1 MIMYHLIESLRYV
14 LLSHSHDRYRPARIV
29 VCRRVYRSV
38 LAKAVVIGDRFRAAN
53 ATTTQQKMTMKKK
66 KTTTSTSTKLKKSK
80 KTKEIREGSDASKT
94 RPSKKKRLRA
104 STRTS
109 HFFLQNY
116 ISTTPAVVTEISS
129 RIVPYFYIHF
139 MIHFMILR
147 CQVLYRWHRWHQLD
161 HLRVPSPHR
170 RRVRV

>member
-1 MIMYHLIESLRYV
+1 MFPNKIIQMIMYHLIESLRYV

-53 ATTTQQKMTMKKK
+53 ATTTTQQKMTMKKK
-66 KTTTSTSTKLKKSK
+66 TTTTSTSTKLKKSK
-80 KTKEIREGSDASKT
+80 KTKEIRKGSDASKT

-109 HFFLQNY
+109 NFFLQNY
-116 ISTTPAVVTEISS
+116 ISTTPAVVTEIS
-129 RIVPYFYIHF
+129 IE
-139 MIHFMILR
+139 
-147 CQVLYRWHRWHQLD
+147 
-161 HLRVPSPHR
+161 
-170 RRVRV
+170 